1 MRTRPFPWQAQNM
14 TENENVSSFCCE
26 SCRKKK
32 KRVQWHRN
40 ERKRWQGEEDDAEHV
55 QKILY
60 LFFIVVGLTFVVFN
74 YIY

>member
-1 MRTRPFPWQAQNM
+1 M

-55 QKILY
+55 QKNFVSLFYCRRFDVCRVQLY
-60 LFFIVVGLTFVVFN
+60 LLMNVREAGAA
-74 YIY
+74 